1 MTTKQSFITAY
12 LINGTTDLPQDDVN
26 KIIIYANNNFMKF
39 DDEYLQRLK
48 TNYEARLAH
57 GDYEGGCEM
66 PGPNNYWAGN
76 GQKHK
81 AVSIFHDNTCHNTFI
96 SDNFPNNNLFD
107 VQTVLACEVF
117 KILCPYAN
125 NEEQGWFIRN
135 LSRVI

>member
-1 MTTKQSFITAY
+1 MTSKQSIITAY
-12 LINGTTDLPQDDVN
+12 LINGTTDLSQDNVN

-48 TNYEARLAH
+48 TNYEARLAK

-81 AVSIFHDNTCHNTFI
+81 AVSIFHDNTSHNSFI
-96 SDNFPNNNLFD
+96 YENFPNNNLFD

-117 KILCPYAN
+117 KILCPHAT
-125 NEEQGWFIRN
+125 NEDQGWFIRN